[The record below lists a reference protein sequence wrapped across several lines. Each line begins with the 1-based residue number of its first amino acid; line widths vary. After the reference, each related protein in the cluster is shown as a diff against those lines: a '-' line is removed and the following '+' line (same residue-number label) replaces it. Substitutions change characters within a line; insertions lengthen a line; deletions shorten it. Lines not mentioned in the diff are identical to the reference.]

1 METLKEVLEIL
12 MTVVIIPAIPIIV
25 NHAVKAFKEW
35 SANKAVQT
43 ESETIA
49 HYLMDI
55 TDTISA
61 AVLCTTQTY
70 VEALKAQGKFDEEAQ
85 KIAFE
90 KTKVAVMT
98 LLAEDAKEFLA
109 QMYGDVDLW
118 IDTKI
123 EQIVNLQKAE
133 I

>member
-25 NHAVKAFKEW
+25 KHAVKAFNEW
-35 SANKAVQT
+35 AVNKAVQT

-123 EQIVNLQKAE
+123 EQIVNLQK
-133 I
+133 

>member
-1 METLKEVLEIL
+1 METLKEILEIL
-12 MTVVIIPAIPIIV
+12 MTVVIIPAIPIVV

-35 SANKAVQT
+35 AVSKAVQS
-43 ESETIA
+43 ESETIE

-61 AVLCTTQTY
+61 VVLCTTQTY
-70 VEALKAQGKFDEEAQ
+70 VDALKAQGKFDEEAQ

-90 KTKVAVMT
+90 KTKVAVMA
-98 LLAEDAKEFLA
+98 LLAEDAKDFLA

-123 EQIVNLQKAE
+123 EQIVKLQKAE

>member
-25 NHAVKAFKEW
+25 NHAVKAFNEW
-35 SANKAVQT
+35 AVNKAVQS
-43 ESETIA
+43 ESETIE

-123 EQIVNLQKAE
+123 EQIVNLQK
-133 I
+133 